1 MLSVSIGIAGYPA
14 HGRHAVDVISNADLA
29 VHHVKNN
36 GKNGVVF
43 FEESMLEHLLGKIEM
58 EKNITYALENDNFLL
73 YYQPQYFAD
82 SQKLRGFEA
91 LIRMQDD
98 NDGVISPVRFI
109 PVAEKN
115 GSIVEIGE
123 WVINQ
128 AMEDYAYWKKEYGF
142 EGVISINISAI
153 QFRQIGFEN
162 ILYDAIER
170 HRIDPSKIEI
180 EITESVFVDNQIQVI
195 ETVKRIRQKGIR
207 VSLDDFGTGYSS
219 LSYLRRFPVDT
230 LKIDKSFVDFIG
242 KEEKSDIIISALVGV
257 ARSLGLEIV
266 AEGVE
271 TTEQSDILKD
281 LKCHVIQGY
290 LYGKPM
296 DGSSAEDLI
305 RRKM

>member
-1 MLSVSIGIAGYPA
+1 
-14 HGRHAVDVISNADLA
+14 
-29 VHHVKNN
+29 
-36 GKNGVVF
+36 
-43 FEESMLEHLLGKIEM
+43 
-58 EKNITYALENDNFLL
+58 
-73 YYQPQYFAD
+73 
-82 SQKLRGFEA
+82 
-91 LIRMQDD
+91 
-98 NDGVISPVRFI
+98 
-109 PVAEKN
+109 
-115 GSIVEIGE
+115 
-123 WVINQ
+123 
-128 AMEDYAYWKKEYGF
+128 
-142 EGVISINISAI
+142 
-153 QFRQIGFEN
+153 
-162 ILYDAIER
+162 
-170 HRIDPSKIEI
+170 
-180 EITESVFVDNQIQVI
+180 VFVDNQIQVI